1 MQYAFFISILY
12 SNIHFQLKTP
22 MKMTMR
28 WYGADDPVKIAYIR
42 QVPIVTGIV
51 SALHDLPPGAAWS
64 LERLNTHRESI
75 EAHHL
80 TWDVLESSS
89 ITEAIKLGL
98 PERDRDIEVYQQNIR
113 NLAAAGVK
121 VLCYNFMPV
130 FDWTRTNL
138 AKLNDD
144 GSTALSYVHA
154 DVEAM
159 DLSQGSGNLPGWSA
173 TYTGD
178 QLRALLAQYANVTRD
193 DFFNNLVYF
202 LKAVVP
208 VAQEV
213 GVFMALHPDDPPWS
227 LWGLPRIVTDANAL
241 HRILQAVDNPHNGL
255 TFCTGS
261 LGVLA
266 ENDLPSMIR
275 QFGSRIH
282 FVHARNVER
291 SGTRDF
297 QETAHPHGDV
307 PMREVMQALADI
319 GYQGAIRPDHGRM
332 IWGEQGRPGYG
343 LYDRAL
349 GAMYLW
355 GLWEGVR

>member
-202 LKAVVP
+202 L
-208 VAQEV
+208 
-213 GVFMALHPDDPPWS
+213 
-227 LWGLPRIVTDANAL
+227 
-241 HRILQAVDNPHNGL
+241 
-255 TFCTGS
+255 
-261 LGVLA
+261 
-266 ENDLPSMIR
+266 
-275 QFGSRIH
+275 
-282 FVHARNVER
+282 
-291 SGTRDF
+291 
-297 QETAHPHGDV
+297 
-307 PMREVMQALADI
+307 
-319 GYQGAIRPDHGRM
+319 
-332 IWGEQGRPGYG
+332 
-343 LYDRAL
+343 
-349 GAMYLW
+349 
-355 GLWEGVR
+355 